1 MPRLIL
7 VLIVIGITIYAV
19 IDCLRTDDAD
29 IRIMP
34 KPLWLLVIIAPPW
47 IGGVFW
53 IWLGARK
60 EGPGPGGRPQPR
72 TIAPDDD
79 PEFLRSL
86 NKPRNPPPGPEHA

>member
-7 VLIVIGITIYAV
+7 VLTVIGIMIYAM

-29 IRIMP
+29 IRILP
-34 KPLWLLVIIAPPW
+34 KPLWLLVIILPLA
-47 IGGVFW
+47 GGLLW
-53 IWLGARK
+53 IWLGVQHQ
-60 EGPGPGGRPQPR
+60 GPGPGGRREPR

-86 NKPRNPPPGPEHA
+86 NKPRKPPSGPEPA

>member
-7 VLIVIGITIYAV
+7 VLILIGITIYAV

-29 IRIMP
+29 IRTLP
-34 KPLWLLVIIAPPW
+34 KPLWLLAIIALPPA
-47 IGGVFW
+47 GGLLW
-53 IWLGARK
+53 IWLGVQH

-86 NKPRNPPPGPEHA
+86 NKPRKPPSGPEPA